1 MNMNLFFHNICKQKI
16 RCALPILSFPAI
28 QQLSVSVNET
38 LHSAELQ
45 AKVMEVIAQQT
56 DTIAAVSLMDLSL
69 EAEAFGARIIFHENE
84 VPSITGQL
92 ITSEEDA
99 NKLLV
104 PDLSSGRIPLAIE
117 AIRQAKEK
125 ITDKPVLA
133 GIIGPFSLAGRLM
146 DVTEIMYSCYDEPEL
161 VHNVLQKA
169 AMFLKNYTNALKN
182 AGADGIVIAE
192 PLCGILSPDMA
203 EEFSCPYV
211 KDIIESSQTDEFAVI
226 YHNCGNTVPHMLPQL
241 YQMNATAYHFG
252 NAVDMKQI
260 LQDSPTDIILMGNL
274 DPVSCFTEGS
284 PEQMKTAT
292 KELLEQCGHYDNF
305 ILSSGCDIPHT
316 ASWKNINAFYEALE
330 EYNNR

>member
-1 MNMNLFFHNICKQKI
+1 MNMNLFFQNICNKKI

-28 QQLSVSVNET
+28 QPLSVNVNET

-69 EAEAFGARIIFHENE
+69 EAEAFGARIIFHEDE

-99 NKLLV
+99 DKLLV
-104 PDLSSGRIPLAIE
+104 PDLSSGRIPLTIE

-169 AMFLKNYTNALKN
+169 SMFLKTYTNALKN

-192 PLCGILSPDMA
+192 PLCGVLSPDMA

-226 YHNCGNTVPHMLPQL
+226 YHNCGNTVPHMLTQL

-260 LQDSPTDIILMGNL
+260 LQDSPSDIILMGNL

-292 KELLEQCGHYDNF
+292 KELLEQCGHYNNF
-305 ILSSGCDIPHT
+305 ILSSGCDIPYT